1 MIASN
6 GKHPLHWLDEYV
18 EAADAKSPMTPR
30 AFHEG
35 IGLWL
40 IATTIARRLVVR
52 MAHDDVYPSLW
63 LMLLARSTLY
73 SKTTALNLSRS
84 MMHRSA
90 DKALLLPDAA
100 TPEALVDLLAG
111 SGQRGMIID
120 EASGI
125 LSTSE
130 RDYMAGHLE
139 LLMRLYD
146 SPGTYSRVTKGGGTS
161 TISNG
166 YLTLLAASTPAL
178 MRRHLRNER
187 LWAAGFWPRFGILM
201 PPAEIPPF
209 RRAQFVDETVL
220 GALAGRLITL
230 GRRLPPVTQPLDVQ
244 VERAAMDG
252 WMQFDEWAR
261 YTAQPNL
268 SDAMSAAH
276 GRAPTTALKIA
287 TCLAAME
294 WTGVD
299 HAPRIEPRHM
309 ERAMAIAR
317 AWLEGALQAFET
329 AQKAEPDK
337 DMDLIQRAIQRAG
350 GEWVSL
356 RDLCRATHLKA
367 SDVERGLVELEAAGA
382 IVVEQVKRGG
392 QTSAQARIVSI
403 EGVEE
408 VSLSH
413 ATP

>member
-1 MIASN
+1 MSTSN
-6 GKHPLHWLDEYV
+6 GAHPPHWLDEYV
-18 EAADAKSPMTPR
+18 AAADAKSPMTPR

-52 MAHDDVYPSLW
+52 MAHDDVYPALW

-84 MMHRSA
+84 MMHRAA
-90 DKALLLPDAA
+90 DKSLLLPDAA

-111 SGQRGMIID
+111 SGQRGMIVD

-146 SPGTYSRVTKGGGTS
+146 APAAYSRVTKGGGTS

-201 PPAEIPPF
+201 PPSEVPPF
-209 RRAQFVDETVL
+209 RRAQFVDEATTD
-220 GALAGRLITL
+220 ALAGRLVTL
-230 GRRLPPVTQPLDVQ
+230 ARRLPPATSPLDVH
-244 VERAAMDG
+244 VERLAMDA
-252 WMQFDEWAR
+252 WMEFDEWAR

-276 GRAPTTALKIA
+276 GRAPTAALKIA
-287 TCLAAME
+287 TCLAAMD
-294 WTGVD
+294 WSGVD
-299 HAPRIEPRHM
+299 RAPRIEPHHM
-309 ERAMAIAR
+309 ERAIAIAR
-317 AWLEGALQAFET
+317 TWLEGALRAFET
-329 AQKAEPDK
+329 AQQAEPDK
-337 DMDLIQRAIQRAG
+337 DLELVQRAIQRAG

-356 RDLCRATHLKA
+356 RDLCRATNLKA
-367 SDVERGLVELEAAGA
+367 SDAERALIELEAAGA
-382 IVVEQVKRGG
+382 ILVEETKRGG
-392 QTSAQARIVSI
+392 HATKQARQVICTDV
-403 EGVEE
+403 GE
-408 VSLSH
+408 VSVSDMT
-413 ATP
+413 A